1 MLKCPFLPI
10 RLSELCKKE
19 VVNTCDG
26 CKLGYVS
33 DLEIDA
39 ACGRVNALFVPKPH
53 RLFSKCE
60 YHVIRWEQVE
70 RIGADMIL
78 VRLQRPPHKADRD
91 KDCNDLH

>member
-1 MLKCPFLPI
+1 MLKCPSLPI
-10 RLSELCKKE
+10 KFSELCKKE

-39 ACGRVNALFVPKPH
+39 VCGRVNALLVPKAH
-53 RLFSKCE
+53 KLFAKCD
-60 YHVIRWEQVE
+60 YYVIKWEQVE

-78 VRLQRPPHKADRD
+78 VRLPRPQPK
-91 KDCNDLH
+91 NDDGKSCGG